1 MLVREREEVQE
12 VSRQGRITAFVR
24 APITLPG
31 RLMGLALAILSGLL
45 ISAAFPPF
53 DVGWLAWIALAPLVL
68 AIHARPLSQAFGL
81 GFVSG
86 AVAFGII
93 LAWMRVFGVLP
104 WVLLTAYLA
113 LFPAVFAAVSRWV
126 IPGRRAW
133 QWVWVAAAAWTAFE
147 YLRSVSVT
155 GFPWASL
162 GVTQYR
168 FLPLIQVARY
178 TGVYGVSFLVA
189 LIGCACAAVVLVRRP
204 APILLPAGLLAVVLA
219 WGGPHARTVPAGMI
233 TVAAVQP
240 NVAQA
245 QKFDPALAPDHMRVL
260 QRLVAAARGQG
271 ADLIVFPETAVP
283 QNLFGSEEALGEVGR
298 WAQLGHATVI
308 ASALENGV
316 SNIAIAVTPSG
327 LAVSR
332 YDKVRLVAF
341 GETGIVPGHRLAPLW
356 TPLGQVGVAICFE
369 SIFPDVSRA
378 LVKNG
383 AQILAI
389 ITNDAWLD
397 GTAAPAQH
405 AAHAVLRAVESGRW
419 VVRAANTGI
428 SMIIDPV
435 GRVRAILPRHEEGVV
450 AASAA
455 MVNVMTPY
463 VVWGDVFAWAT
474 MILLLA
480 AAAPELR
487 SALADQWTRPAFQQA
502 AVAVVLPWA
511 AGSALLRTGAPWGVL
526 PGVLLAFCALFAA
539 FRWPSGTGWSA
550 AFKRSTPMG
559 RFVMTVVSG
568 VVVVVGLWAAMM
580 AAYRLAGVRLAP
592 PDAWAAGYLV
602 RRLIMAAAMELWL
615 RGAAFAP
622 LAEWQGSA
630 VAVAVTT
637 VLGMSFQMGLPPE
650 AYAWTLVTGA
660 LFGLIRSRTHSAAGL
675 MIPHALGAMLF
686 ASIAEVR

>member
-1 MLVREREEVQE
+1 MRQREEVQE
-12 VSRQGRITAFVR
+12 VSRQGRIAAFVR
-24 APITLPG
+24 PPTTNPG
-31 RLMGLALAILSGLL
+31 SLIGLALALLSGLL
-45 ISAAFPPF
+45 IAAAFPPF

-68 AIHARPLSQAFGL
+68 AIHSRPLPQAFGL
-81 GFVSG
+81 GFLTG

-93 LAWMRVFGVLP
+93 LGWVRVFGILP

-113 LFPAVFAAVSRWV
+113 LFPAAFAAVSRWV

-133 QWVWVAAAAWTAFE
+133 QWVWVAAAAWTALE
-147 YLRSVSVT
+147 YLRSVGVI

-168 FLPLIQVARY
+168 FAPIIQIARY
-178 TGVYGVSFLVA
+178 TGVYGVSFVVA
-189 LIGCACAAVVLVRRP
+189 LIGCACAAVILVRRP
-204 APILLPAGLLAVVLA
+204 APILLPAGLFAIILA
-219 WGGPHARTVPAGMI
+219 WGGPHARAVPAGTI

-240 NVAQA
+240 NVSQA
-245 QKFDPALAPDHMRVL
+245 QKFDPVFAPDHMHAL
-260 QRLVAAARGQG
+260 QRLVAAARGQD
-271 ADLIVFPETAVP
+271 AALIVFPETAVP
-283 QNLFGSEEALGEVGR
+283 QNLFGSERALGEVGR
-298 WAQLGHATVI
+298 WAQLAHATVI

-316 SNIAIAVTPSG
+316 SNIAVAVTPSG
-327 LAVSR
+327 MAVSR

-383 AQILAI
+383 AQILAV

-405 AAHAVLRAVESGRW
+405 AAHSILRAVESGRW

-435 GRVRAILPRHEEGVV
+435 GRVRAILPGQEEGVL

-474 MILLLA
+474 ILLLLGT
-480 AAAPELR
+480 AAPQLR
-487 SALADQWTRPAFQQA
+487 LALADQWIRPAFQQA
-502 AVAVVLPWA
+502 AAAVVLPWA
-511 AGSALLRTGAPWGVL
+511 AGSALLRAGAPWGVL
-526 PGVLLAFCALFAA
+526 PGVLLTFSALFAVL
-539 FRWPSGTGWSA
+539 RWPTGAEWNA
-550 AFKRSTPMG
+550 PLKRSASTG
-559 RFVMTVVSG
+559 RFITSLISG
-568 VVVVVGLWAAMM
+568 LVVVVGLWSAMM
-580 AAYRLAGVRLAP
+580 AAYRLAGVQLVH
-592 PDAWAAGYLV
+592 PDAWEGYLV
-602 RRLIMAAAMELWL
+602 RQLIMAAAMELWL

-622 LAEWQGSA
+622 LAAWQGNAAA
-630 VAVAVTT
+630 VPVTT
-637 VLGMSFQMGLPPE
+637 VLGMSFQAGLPPE

-675 MIPHALGAMLF
+675 IVPHALGAMLF

>member
-1 MLVREREEVQE
+1 M
-12 VSRQGRITAFVR
+12 
-24 APITLPG
+24 
-31 RLMGLALAILSGLL
+31 ALAILSGFL
-45 ISAAFPPF
+45 IAGSFPPF
-53 DVGWLAWIALAPLVL
+53 DVGWLAWVALAPLVL
-68 AIHARPLSQAFGL
+68 AIHARPLPQAFGL
-81 GFVSG
+81 GFVTG

-93 LAWMRVFGVLP
+93 LAWVRVFGLLP

-113 LFPAVFAAVSRWV
+113 FFPAAFAAVSRWV

-133 QWVWVAAAAWTAFE
+133 QWVWVAAAAWTALE
-147 YLRSVSVT
+147 YLRSVGVT

-162 GVTQYR
+162 GVSQYR
-168 FLPLIQVARY
+168 FAPIIQIARY

-189 LIGCACAAVVLVRRP
+189 LVGCAFAAVVLVRRP
-204 APILLPAGLLAVVLA
+204 APVLLPAGLLAAVLV
-219 WGGPHARTVPAGMI
+219 WGGPHARTVPVGTI

-240 NVAQA
+240 NVSQA
-245 QKFDPALAPDHMRVL
+245 QKFDPALAPDHMHAL
-260 QRLVAAARGQG
+260 QRLVAAAGSQG
-271 ADLIVFPETAVP
+271 AELIVFPETAVP
-283 QNLFGSEEALGEVGR
+283 QNLFGSEGALGEVGQ
-298 WAQLGHATVI
+298 WAQLAHATVI
-308 ASALENGV
+308 ASALENGL
-316 SNIAIAVTPSG
+316 SNIAVAVTPSG

-341 GETGIVPGHRLAPLW
+341 AETGIIRGHRLAPLW

-383 AQILAI
+383 AQILAV

-405 AAHAVLRAVESGRW
+405 AAHAILRAVESGRW

-435 GRVRAILPRHEEGVV
+435 GRVRAILPRHEAGVL

-455 MVNVMTPY
+455 MVSVMTPY

-480 AAAPELR
+480 AVAPQLR
-487 SALADQWTRPAFQQA
+487 SSLADHWTRPAFQQA

-511 AGSALLRTGAPWGVL
+511 AGSALLRAGAPWGVL
-526 PGVLLAFCALFAA
+526 PGVLLTFCALFAVL
-539 FRWPSGTGWSA
+539 RWPTGTGWNA
-550 AFKRSTPMG
+550 AFRRSTSIS
-559 RFVMTVVSG
+559 RFLMTLLGG

-580 AAYRLAGVRLAP
+580 AAYRLAGVRLVH
-592 PDAWAAGYLV
+592 PDAWAGYLM
-602 RRLIMAAAMELWL
+602 RQLIMAAAMELWL

-637 VLGMSFQMGLPPE
+637 VLGMSLQAGLPPE

-660 LFGLIRSRTHSAAGL
+660 LFGFIRSRTQSAAGL
-675 MIPHALGAMLF
+675 IVPHALGAMLF

>member
-1 MLVREREEVQE
+1 MRQREEVQE

-24 APITLPG
+24 APITNPG
-31 RLMGLALAILSGLL
+31 RPIGLALAILSGLL
-45 ISAAFPPF
+45 IAAAFPPF
-53 DVGWLAWIALAPLVL
+53 DVGWLAWVALAPLVL
-68 AIHARPLSQAFGL
+68 AIRARPLSQAFGL

-93 LAWMRVFGVLP
+93 LAWIRIFGVLP

-113 LFPAVFAAVSRWV
+113 LFPAAFAAVSRWV

-133 QWVWVAAAAWTAFE
+133 QWVWVAAAAWTALE
-147 YLRSVSVT
+147 YLRSVGVT

-178 TGVYGVSFLVA
+178 TGVYGVSFLAA
-189 LIGCACAAVVLVRRP
+189 LVGCACAAVVLVRRP
-204 APILLPAGLLAVVLA
+204 APILLPAGLLSVVLA
-219 WGGPHARTVPAGMI
+219 WGGPPARTVPAGAI

-240 NVAQA
+240 NVSQA
-245 QKFDPALAPDHMRVL
+245 QKFDPALAADHMRVL
-260 QRLVAAARGQG
+260 HRLVAAARGQG

-283 QNLFGSEEALGEVGR
+283 QNLFGSEGALGEVGR
-298 WAQLGHATVI
+298 WAQRAHAPVI

-316 SNIAIAVTPSG
+316 SNIAVAVTPSG

-341 GETGIVPGHRLAPLW
+341 GETGIVPGHRFTPLW

-383 AQILAI
+383 AQILAV

-428 SMIIDPV
+428 STIIDPV
-435 GRVRAILPRHEEGVV
+435 GRVRAILPRQEEGVL

-463 VVWGDVFAWAT
+463 VVWGDVFVWA
-474 MILLLA
+474 MMMLLVA
-480 AAAPELR
+480 AVTPQLR
-487 SALADQWTRPAFQQA
+487 PALADQWTRPAFQQT

-511 AGSALLRTGAPWGVL
+511 AGSALLRAGAPWGVL
-526 PGVLLAFCALFAA
+526 PGVLLAFCGLFTVL
-539 FRWPSGTGWSA
+539 RWPTGTGWSA
-550 AFKRSTPMG
+550 TIKRSTPMG
-559 RFVMTVVSG
+559 RFMMTLVGG

-580 AAYRLAGVRLAP
+580 AAYRLAGVRLAH
-592 PDAWAAGYLV
+592 PDAWAVYLV
-602 RRLIMAAAMELWL
+602 RQLIMAAAMELWL

-622 LAEWQGSA
+622 LAQWQGSA

-637 VLGMSFQMGLPPE
+637 VLGMSLQAGLPPE

-660 LFGLIRSRTHSAAGL
+660 LFGFLRSRTHSAAGL
-675 MIPHALGAMLF
+675 IVPHALGAMLF